1 MVCSECGHKYFK
13 SLGAVNSAQ
22 GCDHNQQH
30 IFNWALK
37 VGIFDEHRLCIVR
50 RKRCN
55 RCGTVMRTVEYKIAT
70 EKPRKRTKFGGKTVS
85 ITLTNREE
93 T

>member
-22 GCDHNQQH
+22 GCAHNQQH
-30 IFNWALK
+30 IFNWALEK
-37 VGIFDEHRLCIVR
+37 GIFDEHRLCIIR
-50 RKRCN
+50 RKKCN
-55 RCGTVMRTVEYKIAT
+55 RCGTIMRTVEYKIAT
-70 EKPRKRTKFGGKTVS
+70 EKQRKRTKWGGKLVS

-93 T
+93 E

>member
-22 GCDHNQQH
+22 GCAHNQQH
-30 IFNWALK
+30 IFNWALEK
-37 VGIFDEHRLCIVR
+37 GIFDEHRLCIIR
-50 RKRCN
+50 RKKCN
-55 RCGTVMRTVEYKIAT
+55 RCGTIMRTVEYKIAT
-70 EKPRKRTKFGGKTVS
+70 EKPRKRTKWGGKLVS

-93 T
+93 E